1 MANIK
6 ISEMAEIA
14 GIPANT
20 QNFLLVGVDTT
31 PLIPVTRKVRFSM
44 IYDYID
50 NLGLEAYAQ
59 ANTATTNAAT
69 ADQRAVTSGSYANS
83 AYLVAN
89 TASQRAVTS
98 GLYAN
103 SAFDQANTATTD
115 ATAASSYANSAY
127 SQANNA
133 IGSSN
138 TVSISTQSAYNTA
151 NLSLTY
157 ALASNANSLIKVTT
171 APTSPTGNTGDTS
184 GLVYLSNVAL
194 YYCTGAYDGT
204 TNIWSKITST
214 DTW

>member
-14 GIPANT
+14 EIPANT

-44 IYDYID
+44 LYDYID
-50 NLGLEAYAQ
+50 NLGLQAYAQ

-69 ADQRAVTSGSYANS
+69 ANQRAVTSGVYANS
-83 AYLVAN
+83 AYAASN
-89 TASQRAVTS
+89 TASQTAVTI
-98 GLYAN
+98 GVYAN
-103 SAFDQANTATTD
+103 GAFDQANTSAN
-115 ATAASSYANSAY
+115 TAATSGSYANAAY
-127 SQANNA
+127 GQANTANNSA
-133 IGSSN
+133 N
-138 TVSISTQSAYNTA
+138 TASISAQSAYNTA
-151 NLSLTY
+151 NISLTY
-157 ALASNANSLIKVTT
+157 ALSSNANSLIKITT
-171 APTSPTGNTGDTS
+171 VPASPTGNTGDTS

-214 DTW
+214 NTW